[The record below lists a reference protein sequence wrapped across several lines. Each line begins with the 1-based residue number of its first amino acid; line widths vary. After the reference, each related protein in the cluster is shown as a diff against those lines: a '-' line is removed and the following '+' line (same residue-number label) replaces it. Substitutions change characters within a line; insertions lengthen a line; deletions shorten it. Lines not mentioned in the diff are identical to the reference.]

1 MVSTSDF
8 MRGSRSGP
16 APEQWHLGRKL
27 MLLALLVT
35 AAAIGLV
42 LLLRRYG
49 GISPLLFNFLA
60 DGIIGL
66 LTGFG
71 CRLVLRRRNEFIRAL
86 CSAALSIL
94 GLALLG
100 YLTSW
105 GSGIGPIELRMV
117 DVHWLDR
124 FHLALQLPLRLGR
137 HTMDLVDLGH
147 MFIAVDT
154 SWLALRVWRKRRR
167 SPAKTAEPLLST
179 SGRGMQSERASLL
192 AVQPPAAPAAHSR
205 IESRASRPVLN
216 GGNKRPLIAVLHARP
231 SPPAGRSR
239 SRQLMRRRP
248 AVQLAAY
255 AEHRCPYCLEDVKRN
270 DGRGSVECP
279 ICHTLHH
286 KDCWDI
292 TGTCQVPHLNA

>member
-8 MRGSRSGP
+8 MRASRSGP
-16 APEQWHLGRKL
+16 VPEQWHLARKL
-27 MLLALLVT
+27 TLLALLVT
-35 AAAIGLV
+35 AAAIALV

-60 DGIIGL
+60 DGSIGL

-71 CRLVLRRRNEFIRAL
+71 CRLVLRRRNEFIRGL

-94 GLALLG
+94 GLAFLG
-100 YLTSW
+100 YLTNW

-167 SPAKTAEPLLST
+167 SPAKTAGPLFSA
-179 SGRGMQSERASLL
+179 SNEGMQSERSSLL
-192 AVQPPAAPAAHSR
+192 AVQPPAAQRVRPRVASGGSLPVQSSR
-205 IESRASRPVLN
+205 GR
-216 GGNKRPLIAVLHARP
+216 RPLIAVLHARP
-231 SPPAGRSR
+231 SPPASR
-239 SRQLMRRRP
+239 SRRRQLTHRKP

>member
-8 MRGSRSGP
+8 MRTSRSGP
-16 APEQWHLGRKL
+16 APERWHLARKL
-27 MLLALLVT
+27 TLLALLVT

-49 GISPLLFNFLA
+49 GISPLLFDLLA
-60 DGIIGL
+60 DGSLGL

-86 CSAALSIL
+86 CAAALSIL
-94 GLALLG
+94 GLAFLG
-100 YLTSW
+100 YLTNW
-105 GSGIGPIELRMV
+105 GSGVGPIDLRMV

-124 FHLALQLPLRLGR
+124 FHLALQLPIGLGR
-137 HTMDLVDLGH
+137 HTMDLMDLAH

-167 SPAKTAEPLLST
+167 SAAKTAGPLFST
-179 SGRGMQSERASLL
+179 AAEGMQSVRASSL
-192 AVQPPAAPAAHSR
+192 AVPPSAAHRARPR
-205 IESRASRPVLN
+205 IESP
-216 GGNKRPLIAVLHARP
+216 GGLAVHGSGTRRPLIAVLHARP
-231 SPPAGRSR
+231 SPAAGRSR
-239 SRQLMRRRP
+239 QRQLMRRRP

>member
-8 MRGSRSGP
+8 IRTSRSGP
-16 APEQWHLGRKL
+16 APERWHLARKL
-27 MLLALLVT
+27 TLLALLVT

-42 LLLRRYG
+42 LLLRRHG
-49 GISPLLFNFLA
+49 GISPVLFDFLA
-60 DGIIGL
+60 DGSIGL

-71 CRLVLRRRNEFIRAL
+71 CRFVLRRRNGFIRAL
-86 CSAALSIL
+86 CSAALSIV
-94 GLALLG
+94 GLAFLG
-100 YLTSW
+100 YLTNW
-105 GSGIGPIELRMV
+105 ASGIGPVELRLV

-137 HTMDLVDLGH
+137 NTMDLTDLAH
-147 MFIAVDT
+147 MLIAVDT

-167 SPAKTAEPLLST
+167 SPAKTAGPLFST
-179 SGRGMQSERASLL
+179 SAEGMRSARASSL
-192 AVQPPAAPAAHSR
+192 AVQPPAVH
-205 IESRASRPVLN
+205 RASPRAETAGSVPVRSS
-216 GGNKRPLIAVLHARP
+216 GTRRPLIAVLHARP
-231 SPPAGRSR
+231 SPSAGRSR
-239 SRQLMRRRP
+239 RRQLLRRKP